1 MIFHM
6 KNMFIWQTPN
16 LIVKMLI
23 MMHLMNLMKELLE
36 KELNK
41 QKNSLSKLKDSFN
54 WAIMH

>member
-1 MIFHM
+1 M

>member
-54 WAIMH
+54 RVLI